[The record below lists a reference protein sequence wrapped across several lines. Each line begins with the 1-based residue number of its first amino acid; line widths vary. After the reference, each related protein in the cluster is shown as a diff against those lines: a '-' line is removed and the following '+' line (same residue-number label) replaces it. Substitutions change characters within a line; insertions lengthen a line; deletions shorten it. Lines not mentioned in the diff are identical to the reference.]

1 MKIYMHAPL
10 PKNINL
16 ENLKKHH
23 KFSNYL
29 QYHFFSKSGM
39 FIQKNNTL
47 YRVDVIDKPIQ
58 KSIIGG
64 TQFIIDSSYFKQ
76 TESHAIS
83 LDHICFSTHIFF
95 FYFKHVTCVLEG
107 KINGSKFIATDMY
120 FQPKIL
126 KEESNPLSGDV
137 IIEINEFLS
146 HVK

>member
-1 MKIYMHAPL
+1 MHAPL

-39 FIQKNNTL
+39 FIQKNNML

-95 FYFKHVTCVLEG
+95 FYFE
-107 KINGSKFIATDMY
+107 
-120 FQPKIL
+120 
-126 KEESNPLSGDV
+126 
-137 IIEINEFLS
+137 
-146 HVK
+146 